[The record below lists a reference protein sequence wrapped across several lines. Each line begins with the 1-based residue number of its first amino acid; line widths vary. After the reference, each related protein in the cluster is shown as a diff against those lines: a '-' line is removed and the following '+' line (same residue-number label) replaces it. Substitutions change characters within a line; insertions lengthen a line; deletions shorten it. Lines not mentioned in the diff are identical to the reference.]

1 LIPNRRGP
9 SRLTSIRRRQGND
22 TFLTIRQFE
31 TTSDCVQALRDDGR
45 EIWVTDL
52 SPDSIALDS
61 NFPLPLPARVA
72 IVFGRETDGCS
83 EQIRREADRRIYIPL
98 FGFCESLNLSVAA
111 AMVMQHLFASCPEAR
126 GNLTADEKGVLR
138 RNWYLKLTKGNE
150 EKLEKYQQFLDSP
163 PQPLLDLRREE
174 KDSFINPKVKRKI
187 GEIRS
192 AAEASDLTG
201 SSKRAKNE

>member
-1 LIPNRRGP
+1 
-9 SRLTSIRRRQGND
+9 
-22 TFLTIRQFE
+22 
-31 TTSDCVQALRDDGR
+31 
-45 EIWVTDL
+45 
-52 SPDSIALDS
+52 
-61 NFPLPLPARVA
+61 
-72 IVFGRETDGCS
+72 
-83 EQIRREADRRIYIPL
+83 
-98 FGFCESLNLSVAA
+98 
-111 AMVMQHLFASCPEAR
+111 MVMQHLFASCPEAR